1 MNKIVLDERIRHL
14 WLWEQPE
21 KLRCWIDLMLMA
33 DDEGRVEVSIR
44 KLAKRWEMP
53 MKTIHR
59 MLNDFQATKLL
70 TIVSTKNGTIL
81 SLGCDTLFDTLK
93 YDNYQ
98 RVTKMCD
105 TPNDTPLQNNTS
117 DTPNDTQSD
126 TLKYDNYQRV
136 TKMCDTPN
144 DTQNDSQKEEKPPHT
159 PLKEKNTTT
168 ADNNNARTCVR
179 EGSRPAE
186 TQKSH
191 EQDCKM
197 IASLLNSKSWTERT
211 CMNNRITVAEFTR
224 RINDFKN
231 WLFNTQHPGHGNVKD
246 LLVHFWSWL
255 RTEKQREQD
264 AEDRRNNKQKQ
275 FLTADDKLRMQYE
288 QAEAEWRRDV
298 LDFAARSSQGHYAAS
313 GGSDADDYVEPEY
326 IE

>member
-1 MNKIVLDERIRHL
+1 MNKIVLDERIQHL
-14 WLWEQPE
+14 WIWEQPD

-44 KLAKRWEMP
+44 ELGKRWKMP
-53 MKTIHR
+53 RQTIYK
-59 MLNDFQATKLL
+59 MLNDFRATKLL
-70 TIVSTKNGTIL
+70 TMSPTKNGTIL
-81 SLGCDTLFDTLK
+81 SLGCGTLFGTPNT
-93 YDNYQ
+93 DNYQ
-98 RVTKMCD
+98 QVTEERG
-105 TPNDTPLQNNTS
+105 TPFG
-117 DTPNDTQSD
+117 
-126 TLKYDNYQRV
+126 
-136 TKMCDTPN
+136 
-144 DTQNDSQKEEKPPHT
+144 TQNGTPKEEKPPHT
-159 PLKEKNTTT
+159 PLKEENTTT
-168 ADNNNARTCVR
+168 ADNNNAHTHVR
-179 EGSRPAE
+179 EGSRPTE

-275 FLTADDKLRMQYE
+275 FLTADDKCRLS
-288 QAEAEWRRDV
+288 AERATRETYARLGIEPPASV
-298 LDFAARSSQGHYAAS
+298 LAAMRG
-313 GGSDADDYVEPEY
+313 DYDGYDEPEHL
-326 IE
+326 E